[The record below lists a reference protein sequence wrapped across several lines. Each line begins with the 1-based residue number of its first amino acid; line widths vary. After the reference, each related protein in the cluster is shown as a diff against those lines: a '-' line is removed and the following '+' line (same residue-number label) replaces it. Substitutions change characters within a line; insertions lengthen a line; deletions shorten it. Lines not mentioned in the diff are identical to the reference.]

1 MCAPFLT
8 QIFAVQSQEFVAF
21 LSVSL
26 VLSKV
31 NLVVRK
37 NVMPNH

>member
-8 QIFAVQSQEFVAF
+8 QILAVQYQEFVAF
-21 LSVSL
+21 LSVNL

>member
-1 MCAPFLT
+1 MCGLFLT
-8 QIFAVQSQEFVAF
+8 QILAVQYQEFVAF
-21 LSVSL
+21 LSVNL

-31 NLVVRK
+31 NLVVRE

>member
-1 MCAPFLT
+1 MCALFLT
-8 QIFAVQSQEFVAF
+8 RILAVQYQEFVEF